1 MCHSALNVRKSN
13 KVSQNMDYNGLVDL
27 VDKSRWQSLSD
38 KLVDLILT
46 TKNDEKM
53 PSTLAREFL
62 QLWQQDRLVTKQGLA
77 ILLEASVRLEPE
89 KLLSTLA
96 ELDLGT
102 LESKIK
108 EDFPK

>member
-1 MCHSALNVRKSN
+1 
-13 KVSQNMDYNGLVDL
+13 MDYNGLVDL
-27 VDKSRWQSLSD
+27 VDESQWQSLSD

-53 PSTLAREFL
+53 PSTLARRFL
-62 QLWQQDRLVTKQGLA
+62 HLWQQDRLASKMGLA

-89 KLLSTLA
+89 KTLNTLT
-96 ELDLGT
+96 ELNLGI

-108 EDFPK
+108 EASSH

>member
-1 MCHSALNVRKSN
+1 M
-13 KVSQNMDYNGLVDL
+13 VDL
-27 VDKSRWQSLSD
+27 VDESRWQSLSD

-53 PSTLAREFL
+53 PSALARSFL
-62 QLWQQDRLVTKQGLA
+62 QLWHQDRLVSKQGLVV
-77 ILLEASVRLEPE
+77 LLEASVRLEPE

-96 ELDLGT
+96 ELNLGI

-108 EDFPK
+108 EDLPK